1 MKSHNWFAVAT
12 DFVIVVV
19 GVFIGLQVAN
29 WNAERHEKNAA
40 RAYIERIREDIATS
54 AKNLQQ
60 VVEYYKA
67 TKAHALDALDGF
79 EKPLDQ
85 LDEQFLIDAYY
96 ASRVITRTVE
106 RSTFEEILSAG
117 AMNSIRNIE
126 VRTRLAIYYKNVE
139 VNERLM
145 EG

>member
-1 MKSHNWFAVAT
+1 MIPRRLYEHVKSHNWFAVAI

-19 GVFIGLQVAN
+19 GVFIGIQVAN
-29 WNAERHEKNAA
+29 WNAERHEKNAV

-60 VVEYYKA
+60 VVEYYQA
-67 TKAHALDALDGF
+67 IKAHALDALDGF

-96 ASRVITRTVE
+96 AEPSHHPHRRALDLLTRSYP
-106 RSTFEEILSAG
+106 RG
-117 AMNSIRNIE
+117 Q
-126 VRTRLAIYYKNVE
+126 
-139 VNERLM
+139 
-145 EG
+145 